1 LILKTDNG
9 AAYYQFEHLAAFP
22 EIQHGVFARAPGC
35 SEAPF
40 HRLNVSL
47 AVGDDAR
54 RVERNR
60 RLVAESMQAEQL
72 VFARQVHGEAVV
84 VIDGRPASADVLEKT
99 GIPVGDAMVTDQ
111 PGKFLVVSVADCQPI
126 LMYDPRR
133 RLVANVHS
141 GWRGSI
147 ADVAGRTVAVMVER
161 FGCRPG
167 DVRAGIGPSLGPC
180 CAEFTNYREEI
191 PSELWAYKID
201 AARFDFWAMSRDQLI
216 RAGVP
221 RDRILVS
228 GLCTKC
234 GTDRFF
240 SYRAEKT
247 TGRFPA
253 VIGLRH
259 AGRLPPEA

>member
-1 LILKTDNG
+1 LILRTENG

-22 EIQHGVFARAPGC
+22 EIHHGIFARAPGR

-54 RVERNR
+54 RVEHNR
-60 RLVAESMQAEQL
+60 RLVAGCMQAEAL
-72 VFARQVHGEAVV
+72 VFAHQVHGDSVV
-84 VIDGRPASADVLEKT
+84 VIDGRPMRPAVPPET

-111 PGKFLVVSVADCQPI
+111 PGKFLVVTAADCQPI

-133 RLVANVHS
+133 RLVANVHA
-141 GWRGSI
+141 GWRGSV
-147 ADVAGRTVAVMVER
+147 ADVAGRTLAVMAGR
-161 FGCRPG
+161 FGCDPG
-167 DVRAGIGPSLGPC
+167 DVQVGIGPSLGPC

-191 PSELWAYKID
+191 PAELWAYRRD
-201 AARFDFWAMSRDQLI
+201 SVRFDFWAMSRDQLI

-221 RDRILVS
+221 RDQIQVS

-234 GTDRFF
+234 RTDRFF

-253 VIGLRH
+253 VIGLRKF
-259 AGRLPPEA
+259 

>member
-1 LILKTDNG
+1 MILRTDNG

-22 EIQHGVFARAPGC
+22 DLRHGVFARAPGC
-35 SEAPF
+35 SDAPF

-47 AVGDDAR
+47 AVGDDAQ

-60 RLVAESMQAEQL
+60 RAVADSMQAEEL
-72 VFARQVHGEAVV
+72 VFARQVHGNAIV
-84 VIDGRPASADVLEKT
+84 VIDGRPVSPDALEET
-99 GIPVGDAMVTDQ
+99 GMPVGDAMVTDQ

-141 GWRGSI
+141 GWRGSV
-147 ADVAGRTVAVMVER
+147 ANVAGRTVAVMAER
-161 FGCRPG
+161 FGCDPG
-167 DVRAGIGPSLGPC
+167 DVRVGIGPSLGPC
-180 CAEFTNYREEI
+180 CAEFTNYRDEI
-191 PSELWAYKID
+191 PSELWAYKRD
-201 AARFDFWAMSRDQLI
+201 SVRFDFWAMSRDQLI

-221 RDRILVS
+221 RDQIHVS

-234 GTDRFF
+234 RTDRFF

-253 VIGLRH
+253 VIGLKNR
-259 AGRLPPEA
+259 

>member
-1 LILKTDNG
+1 LILRAETG

-35 SEAPF
+35 SDAPF

-47 AVGDDAR
+47 AVGDDAQ
-54 RVERNR
+54 RVECNR
-60 RLVAESMQAEQL
+60 RLVAGCMQADEL
-72 VFARQVHGEAVV
+72 VFARQVHGDSIVV
-84 VIDGRPASADVLEKT
+84 VDGRPVSPGASEET
-99 GIPVGDAMVTDQ
+99 GLPAGDAMVTNQ
-111 PGKFLVVSVADCQPI
+111 PGKFLAVTVADCQPI
-126 LMYDPRR
+126 LMYDPHR

-141 GWRGSI
+141 GWRGS
-147 ADVAGRTVAVMVER
+147 VANVLGRTLTLMAER
-161 FGCRPG
+161 FGCDPG

-180 CAEFTNYREEI
+180 CAEFKNYREEI
-191 PSELWAYKID
+191 PPELWSYRRD
-201 AARFDFWAMSRDQLI
+201 SVRFDFWDMSRDQLM

-221 RDRILVS
+221 QDQIQVS

-234 GTDRFF
+234 RTDRFF

-253 VIGLRH
+253 VIGLKKR
-259 AGRLPPEA
+259 

>member
-1 LILKTDNG
+1 LILRTDNG

-22 EIQHGVFARAPGC
+22 DIRHGVFARTPGC
-35 SEAPF
+35 SDAPF
-40 HRLNVSL
+40 HRLNVSH
-47 AVGDDAR
+47 AVGDDAQ

-60 RLVAESMQAEQL
+60 RAVADSMQAEVL
-72 VFARQVHGEAVV
+72 VFARQVHGNAIV
-84 VIDGRPASADVLEKT
+84 VIDGRPVSPDAPGET
-99 GIPVGDAMVTDQ
+99 GMPVGDAMVTDQ

-141 GWRGSI
+141 GWRGSV
-147 ADVAGRTVAVMVER
+147 ANVAGRTVALMAER
-161 FGCRPG
+161 FGSDPG
-167 DVRAGIGPSLGPC
+167 DVRVGIGPSLGPC
-180 CAEFTNYREEI
+180 CAEFTNYRDEI
-191 PSELWAYKID
+191 PSELWAYKRD
-201 AARFDFWAMSRDQLI
+201 SVRFDFWAMSRDQLI

-221 RDRILVS
+221 RDQIHVS

-234 GTDRFF
+234 RTDRFF

-253 VIGLRH
+253 VIGLKNR
-259 AGRLPPEA
+259 

>member
-1 LILKTDNG
+1 VILKTDNG

-35 SEAPF
+35 SEVPF
-40 HRLNVSL
+40 HGLNVSL
-47 AVGDDAR
+47 AVGDDVR
-54 RVERNR
+54 RVKRNR
-60 RLVAESMQAEQL
+60 RRVAESMGAEEL
-72 VFARQVHGEAVV
+72 VFARQVHGDTVV
-84 VIDGRPASADVLEKT
+84 VIDGRPENPAASEKT
-99 GIPVGDAMVTDQ
+99 GPPVGDALVTDQ

-133 RLVANVHS
+133 RLAANVHS
-141 GWRGSI
+141 GWRGSV
-147 ADVAGRTVAVMVER
+147 ADVVGRTVAVMVER

-167 DVRAGIGPSLGPC
+167 DVRAGVGPSLGPC

-191 PSELWAYKID
+191 PPELWAYKID
-201 AARFDFWAMSRDQLI
+201 SARFDFWAMSRDQLI

-221 RDRILVS
+221 RDQIRVS

-253 VIGLRH
+253 VIGLKK
-259 AGRLPPEA
+259 

>member
-1 LILKTDNG
+1 LILRTDHG

-22 EIQHGVFARAPGC
+22 EIRHGVFSRAPGC

-47 AVGDDAR
+47 AVGDDVQ

-60 RLVAESMQAEQL
+60 RRVADRMQAEAL
-72 VFARQVHGEAVV
+72 VFARQVHGNSIV
-84 VIDGRPASADVLEKT
+84 VIDGRPVSPGAREETAV
-99 GIPVGDAMVTDQ
+99 PVGDAMVTDQ

-133 RLVANVHS
+133 GLVANVHS
-141 GWRGSI
+141 GWRGSV
-147 ADVAGRTVAVMVER
+147 ANVAGRTVAVMAER
-161 FGCRPG
+161 FGCDPG
-167 DVRAGIGPSLGPC
+167 DVQAGIGPSLGPC
-180 CAEFTNYREEI
+180 CAEFTNYRDEI
-191 PSELWAYKID
+191 PPELWAYKLD
-201 AARFDFWAMSRDQLI
+201 SVRFDFWAMSRDQLI

-221 RDRILVS
+221 QDQIQVS

-234 GTDRFF
+234 RTDRFF

-253 VIGLRH
+253 VIGLKK
-259 AGRLPPEA
+259 P